1 MSISAKVEEEDWV
14 PPQAYYDFR
23 PEISGN
29 ELNGLDDPTLR
40 PPDPI
45 LWHFDPSKTPFS
57 ELQSWYRNAVGLA
70 EGAQQHKMAN
80 LEYRKRPQAEVAENS
95 LDLTP
100 AQWSEVI
107 KKAALEEC
115 EADVVGICRVDPNW
129 VFNSYEMHNKYVIIM
144 GYSQVED
151 ARSLASTPD
160 AQVEYQHQY
169 RRGNRSAI
177 KLANWIK
184 NQGQMAEP
192 HGGPDAGSML
202 LVPAAVKAGLGEL
215 GKHGSIISRDLGSWF
230 RLSCVLTNLE
240 LEVDTPDYIGVDDFC
255 LNCQV
260 CSRECPVDA
269 IDDSKKMVRGVEKW
283 YVDFDKCIPYFMTHS
298 GCGICI
304 AECPWSV
311 PGVSNKLAGKLARR
325 RESKSS

>member
-1 MSISAKVEEEDWV
+1 MSNPRIPGEENWS
-14 PPQAYYDFR
+14 PPQEYYDFR

-29 ELNGLDDPTLR
+29 ELNGLDDPGLR

-57 ELQSWYRNAVGLA
+57 ELQDWYRNAVGLT
-70 EGAQQHKMAN
+70 EGAHQHRLAN
-80 LEYRKRPQAEVAENS
+80 QEYRTRPQAEVADEGPE
-95 LDLTP
+95 LTP
-100 AQWSEVI
+100 AQWSEAI

-115 EADVVGICRVDPNW
+115 EADAVGITRVDPNW
-129 VFNSYEMHNKYVIIM
+129 VFNSYEQQNKWVIVM
-144 GYSQVED
+144 GYRQLED
-151 ARSLASTPD
+151 ARPLASTPP

-177 KLANWIK
+177 KLVNWIK
-184 NQGQMAEP
+184 NNGQMAEP

-215 GKHGSIISRDLGSWF
+215 GKHGSIISRELGSWF
-230 RLSCVLTNLE
+230 RLSIVLTNLE
-240 LEVDTPDYIGVDDFC
+240 LVEDEVDDIGVDDFC

-269 IDDSKKMVRGVEKW
+269 IHDDKKMVRGVEKW
-283 YVDFDKCIPYFMTHS
+283 YVDFDKCIPYFMTHN

-304 AECPWSV
+304 AECPWSR
-311 PGVSNKLAGKLARR
+311 PGVSDSLASKLARR
-325 RESKSS
+325 RETKG